1 MITVHEGSHKSFLP
15 NAIRSRIAAIGAGMS
30 FRWSDVFDAP
40 LHDFPIRDEILCQNL
55 PLAAG
60 ADVLE
65 VGPGSGFTAFRLA
78 RRVRRVT
85 LLAVAP
91 RAVDESRTTLGN
103 IPNIRFFWAD
113 VTASDLPGRLGHAF
127 DAIFGLDVFEY
138 VKDPAACLR
147 NLAGVLHP
155 GGELLLTFPNV
166 PPPIGDGVTWFTKLS
181 ALEAMVAAAGFTTW
195 EIFAVRPRRF
205 AAAVYAALHEWPLRT
220 YRRIRAGDKHAR
232 PQIYEATWAFQHR
245 ERLLPFKA
253 SLHLYWTVLGWA
265 MRLSG
270 RVFIEEPVGDRP
282 LGRQLVIRARK

>member
-40 LHDFPIRDEILCQNL
+40 LHDFPIRDEILCQYL

-78 RRVRRVT
+78 RRVGRVT
-85 LLAVAP
+85 LLDVAP
-91 RAVDESRTTLGN
+91 RAVDELRTTLGN
-103 IPNIRFFWAD
+103 IPNLQF
-113 VTASDLPGRLGHAF
+113 V
-127 DAIFGLDVFEY
+127 
-138 VKDPAACLR
+138 C
-147 NLAGVLHP
+147 
-155 GGELLLTFPNV
+155 
-166 PPPIGDGVTWFTKLS
+166 
-181 ALEAMVAAAGFTTW
+181 
-195 EIFAVRPRRF
+195 

-220 YRRIRAGDKHAR
+220 YRRMRAGDKHAR